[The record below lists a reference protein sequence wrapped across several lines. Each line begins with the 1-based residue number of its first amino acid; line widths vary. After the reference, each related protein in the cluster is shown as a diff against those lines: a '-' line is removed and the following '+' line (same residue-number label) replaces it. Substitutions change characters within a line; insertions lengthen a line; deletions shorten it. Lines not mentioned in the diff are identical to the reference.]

1 MNLGCRDAHQPRRLT
16 GMRRDYAVGR
26 QAYTACG
33 QLVQGIGIPDLRL
46 LGVGGNRQQAFA
58 PGRCA
63 QAGTDNDHRDFFQ
76 QPHQLVGRTHADGH
90 HLRQARQCG
99 WHVLR
104 ASRQRD
110 HAGATAQSAF
120 STQQRSTAKAMVAAD
135 DQQVAELAFM
145 GVRGTCSQLRQMAV
159 QQRLYVGNC
168 VFCLRHASSSSDVWQ
183 NYTHLTCGFPCLMP
197 AITSD
202 LPALAQSIK
211 DWGRELGFQ
220 QVGISGLDLAE
231 HELHLQRWLDAGYH
245 GEMDYMGAH
254 GSKRSHPEELV
265 PGTLRVVSLRMDYLP
280 GDTQMAQLLAK
291 PDKAYI
297 SRYALGRDYH
307 KLIRKRVQQL
317 ADRIQAQIGPFGFRA
332 FVDSAPVLEKAI
344 AEQAGLG
351 WIGKNTLVL
360 NRKAGSYFFLS
371 ELFVD
376 LPLPVDAPHAT
387 EHCGRCT
394 ACLDICPT
402 NAFVGP
408 YVLDARRCISY
419 LTIELKSAIP
429 EDLRPL
435 IGNRVFGCDDCQIV
449 CPWNRFARS
458 TAESDFKPRHNL
470 DNAELAELF
479 MWDEDKFLSSTEGSP
494 LRRAGYER
502 WLRNLAV
509 GLGNAPSS
517 IPVLEAL
524 KARRDYPSEL
534 VREHVEW
541 ALNQHAT
548 R

>member
-1 MNLGCRDAHQPRRLT
+1 
-16 GMRRDYAVGR
+16 MRGDHAIGR
-26 QAYTACG
+26 QADAARG
-33 QLVQGIGIPDLRL
+33 QLIEGIGIPDLRQP
-46 LGVGGNRQQAFA
+46 GIGRDGQQAFT
-58 PGRCA
+58 PGGGT
-63 QAGTDNDHRDFFQ
+63 QAWTNDDDRDFFQ
-76 QPHQLVGRTHADGH
+76 QAHYLIGRTHTDSHDFRQTGQRGRHMLKARSQGH
-90 HLRQARQCG
+90 HAR
-99 WHVLR
+99 
-104 ASRQRD
+104 
-110 HAGATAQSAF
+110 ATAQGAF
-120 STQQRSTAKAMVAAD
+120 GAQQRCAAKAAVPAD
-135 DQQVAELAFM
+135 DQQMTELAFV
-145 GVRGTCSQLRQMAV
+145 GVRRARSQLRQMAM
-159 QQRLYVGNC
+159 QQGLNVGYF

-183 NYTHLTCGFPCLMP
+183 NYTHLTRGFPCLMP

-231 HELHLQRWLDAGYH
+231 HEQHLQRWLDAGYH

-254 GSKRSHPEELV
+254 GSKRSHPDELV

-291 PDKAYI
+291 PEKAYI

-376 LPLPVDAPHAT
+376 LPLPVDPPHST

-408 YVLDARRCISY
+408 YILDARRCISY

-449 CPWNRFARS
+449 CPWNRFARPS
-458 TAESDFKPRHNL
+458 GEGDFQPRHNL

-517 IPVLEAL
+517 IVVLEAL

-541 ALNQHAT
+541 ALEQHAARQCT
-548 R
+548 SSL